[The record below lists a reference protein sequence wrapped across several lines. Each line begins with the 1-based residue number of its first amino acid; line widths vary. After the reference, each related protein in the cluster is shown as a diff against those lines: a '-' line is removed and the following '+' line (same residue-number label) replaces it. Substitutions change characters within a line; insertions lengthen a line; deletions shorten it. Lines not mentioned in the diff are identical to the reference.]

1 MSTLSKEEVLRL
13 ECMKIVWATASR
25 VGVEEDA
32 RVKAAEKVYKY
43 VTGDK
48 EKSPSD
54 TTS

>member
-1 MSTLSKEEVLRL
+1 L
-13 ECMKIVWATASR
+13 KIVWLTASR

-48 EKSPSD
+48 AKAPSD
-54 TTS
+54 TAS